1 MYERKQHKPRFDAKC
16 SQFLDQRFKLNGY
29 KIQTKN
35 GLEQNKKWV
44 RALSVLMYAGLL
56 TGPVCP
62 LN

>member
-1 MYERKQHKPRFDAKC
+1 MNGSSINQDLMQNVHSFY
-16 SQFLDQRFKLNGY
+16 LDQRFKLNGY